1 MAGIAMTSDAVD
13 RLAWL
18 NQVFRELADHLTMAV
33 LAVVQHDPR
42 ACLAHANRLMPTL
55 KSKRVRVAIAAFYL
69 RCILAD
75 QVVWGVAVIARRN
88 RAMAG
93 FLPTGELLAHDVAV
107 RAGRRVIRQIR
118 RAPRVVERVSAC
130 PDQYPRQSKR
140 KQCNKWPK
148 VHIAPPCR
156 CLRLLS
162 SYAAPAS
169 KALAG
174 WPVSALTF
182 GIKKARA
189 ADAPA
194 FAQRRAISI
203 VGLGGG
209 VAVSRPGSYLGRILR
224 ACTITL
230 VSLALRS
237 VRSCCAS

>member
-18 NQVFRELADHLTMAV
+18 NQVFWELADHLTMAV

-42 ACLAHANRLMPTL
+42 ACLAHANRLMPIL
-55 KSKRVRVAIAAFYL
+55 KSKRVRVAIAAIYL

-75 QVVWGVAVIARRN
+75 QVVWGVAVIARRD

-118 RAPRVVERVSAC
+118 RAPCVVERVSAC
-130 PDQYPRQSKR
+130 PDQHPRQSKR
-140 KQCNKWPK
+140 KQHNEWPK
-148 VHIAPPCR
+148 VHTAPPCR

-182 GIKKARA
+182 GIKKPGLRVPRLSLSVAQSRLWA
-189 ADAPA
+189 WVVAWRCPDRGRIWAGFCAPA
-194 FAQRRAISI
+194 
-203 VGLGGG
+203 
-209 VAVSRPGSYLGRILR
+209 P
-224 ACTITL
+224 
-230 VSLALRS
+230 SLWSAWR
-237 VRSCCAS
+237 